1 LLVLACERTTLICTN
16 NSMHSSNTCSRITKR
31 RLVWFGSHPAVKCVN
46 KLFPSLG
53 SSEAYSIECQPESA
67 VHVVLVSENVL
78 SSRLEFQG
86 RRCAVE
92 TCRDTASSRR
102 TDESVHLDRSG
113 PNETAPTRSRLQGE
127 QRTGGCATQLSFSF
141 TDCRLCGLEQQR
153 GQCLARPSAR
163 GYSMMLATR
172 NSEPVIVAAS
182 PTWHKCKA

>member
-1 LLVLACERTTLICTN
+1 
-16 NSMHSSNTCSRITKR
+16 MHSSNTCSRITKR

-53 SSEAYSIECQPESA
+53 SSEAHSIECQPESA

-78 SSRLEFQG
+78 GFTTPPDSSSKVGDALWKPVVTPPVRGERTKACISIVVG
-86 RRCAVE
+86 PTRR
-92 TCRDTASSRR
+92 RQQ
-102 TDESVHLDRSG
+102 
-113 PNETAPTRSRLQGE
+113 TRSRLQGE

-163 GYSMMLATR
+163 GYRMMLATR
-172 NSEPVIVAAS
+172 NSEPVIVTAS